1 MDPCIVSENLIS
13 ISVTRDNVGKRLG
26 EVSRRWRTALDD
38 RLRPMGL
45 TQAKWLVLL
54 DLKRRSEG
62 CLQKELARNLS
73 VENPTLVRTLDAL
86 EAIDLVQRRSGV
98 NDRRAK
104 TVHLTDRARLI
115 VDEVEQSAAQLREDA
130 LKDIDSQDLEI
141 FLGVL
146 ESIANNIK
154 NMDVKNL
161 DTKAFDSKPI

>member
-1 MDPCIVSENLIS
+1 VSENLTS
-13 ISVTRDNVGKRLG
+13 ISVARDNVGKRLG
-26 EVSRRWRTALDD
+26 EVARRWRTALDD
-38 RLRPMGL
+38 RLRPIGL

-73 VENPTLVRTLDAL
+73 VESPTLVRTLDAL
-86 EAIDLVQRRSGV
+86 EAIDLVQRRPGI

-130 LKDIDSQDLEI
+130 LKDIDSQDLDI

-146 ESIANNIK
+146 ERIANNIK

>member
-1 MDPCIVSENLIS
+1 MSENLTS
-13 ISVTRDNVGKRLG
+13 ISVARDNVGKRLG

-38 RLRPMGL
+38 KLRPIGL

-130 LKDIDSQDLEI
+130 LKDIDSEELEI
-141 FLGVL
+141 FMGVL
-146 ESIANNIK
+146 ERIAHNIK
-154 NMDVKNL
+154 NIDVKKL
-161 DTKAFDSKPI
+161 DT

>member
-1 MDPCIVSENLIS
+1 VSENLIS

-146 ESIANNIK
+146 ERIANNIK

>member
-1 MDPCIVSENLIS
+1 MSENLIS

-86 EAIDLVQRRSGV
+86 EAIDLVQRRSGI

-146 ESIANNIK
+146 ERIANNIK

>member
-1 MDPCIVSENLIS
+1 VSENLIS

-161 DTKAFDSKPI
+161 DTKTFNSKPT

>member
-1 MDPCIVSENLIS
+1 MSENLIS

-86 EAIDLVQRRSGV
+86 EAIDLVQRRSGI